1 VLPRGSNSCYNAF
14 KSAQRPWQGTHNSE
28 TGQAPGLP
36 IPNELRQLRVS
47 WRLFDAALA
56 WVVGMT
62 IRLSLAFGTYATIAD
77 FRPIDLTYR
86 IMSPM

>member
-1 VLPRGSNSCYNAF
+1 MLQCSSNLPKGHGKALTTL
-14 KSAQRPWQGTHNSE
+14 K
-28 TGQAPGLP
+28 PGRRLAYQFQTSYG
-36 IPNELRQLRVS
+36 NFVS
-47 WRLFDAALA
+47 VGDSSMRLWLA
-56 WVVGMT
+56 VGMT